1 MKKVIGYLIVGIVS
15 FAGGAAAG
23 WVARKKTA
31 EVTFEEVTP
40 EEQAEQIARD
50 EGVEVIRRPDDIQAA
65 IDRTFGVV
73 KEMPKDIPEEERVVQ
88 LNTQKEQYFKQWKAE
103 EAADKYDT
111 RTKEDPKD
119 VVVSEEDDLE
129 EGMDQEFLNS
139 IADDEY
145 DRRKDGPNIEEGT
158 MEDWNHWMSLP
169 DGKYDAVEVWWFD
182 EDNVLT
188 DNEGDPLENPGKY
201 MGFDVARKFDEIS
214 EETTGEP
221 NVRVVYNHR
230 YNTIYQ
236 IIRKHGSYG
245 KKTAMEEFGDEDD
258 DRSEWIRARND

>member
-1 MKKVIGYLIVGIVS
+1 MV
-15 FAGGAAAG
+15 
-23 WVARKKTA
+23 
-31 EVTFEEVTP
+31 
-40 EEQAEQIARD
+40 
-50 EGVEVIRRPDDIQAA
+50 
-65 IDRTFGVV
+65 
-73 KEMPKDIPEEERVVQ
+73 
-88 LNTQKEQYFKQWKAE
+88 
-103 EAADKYDT
+103 
-111 RTKEDPKD
+111 
-119 VVVSEEDDLE
+119 
-129 EGMDQEFLNS
+129 QEFLNS

-145 DRRKDGPNIEEGT
+145 DRRKDGPDIEEAT

-201 MGFDVARKFDEIS
+201 IGFDVARKFDEIS

-221 NVRVVYNHR
+221 DVRIVYNHR